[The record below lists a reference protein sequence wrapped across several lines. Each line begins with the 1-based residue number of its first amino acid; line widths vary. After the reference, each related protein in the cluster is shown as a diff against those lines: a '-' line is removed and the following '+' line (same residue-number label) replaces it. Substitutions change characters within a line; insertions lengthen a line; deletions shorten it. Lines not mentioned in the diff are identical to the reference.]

1 MLQNNKKLSS
11 IGTSYYFKQST
22 GSANKLLLVS
32 SVEVLID
39 PKGAYSRL
47 DVPVGSSDKLAITLQ
62 SGKAYVFGYE
72 YETFAPRVVEYVNSG
87 NQSSIKSLSGLNV
100 DFELGNYVY
109 GSFAQRDANQSIDV
123 DFEKLPLL
131 DLIDV
136 NTNTILLYPTT
147 GDQKKSKILAWAPF
161 KNNDEF
167 KLVNEA
173 NIIDIN
179 KISDADV
186 DALFPHES
194 VLFVEVIIPPA

>member
-1 MLQNNKKLSS
+1 
-11 IGTSYYFKQST
+11 
-22 GSANKLLLVS
+22 
-32 SVEVLID
+32 
-39 PKGAYSRL
+39 
-47 DVPVGSSDKLAITLQ
+47 
-62 SGKAYVFGYE
+62 
-72 YETFAPRVVEYVNSG
+72 
-87 NQSSIKSLSGLNV
+87 
-100 DFELGNYVY
+100 LGNYVY

-147 GDQKKSKILAWAPF
+147 GDQQKKSKILAWAPF
-161 KNNDEF
+161 KNNEEF

-179 KISDADV
+179 KLTEADV

-194 VLFVEVIIPPA
+194 VLFVEEISSPA